1 MLLDLDGTL
10 APIVERPQDVQIPD
24 EISRLLPVLSAR
36 YGLLAFI
43 SGREITE
50 LRRIVGVREAAYS
63 GNHGL
68 EIRLKEGRG
77 LPVPQAG
84 VGNAALRDFA
94 DRWTPDVLGDW
105 GVWLED
111 KGATLTFHYRTAPDP
126 DLAAARLGEH
136 VAPAA
141 AAEGLLAEPGRM
153 SLEVHPEGSV
163 NKGTAVRALLDEYPK
178 VRRAVSL
185 GDDRTDVTIWHEFR
199 GLVDAGRLDTAIA
212 IGVRSD
218 ETPPEVLAEADILVD
233 GVYGSMTVLSH
244 LAAGDD
250 VGQLDPS
257 RPAWGRGHYVD

>member
-10 APIVERPQDVQIPD
+10 APIVQRPQDVQIP
-24 EISRLLPVLSAR
+24 EGIRRLLPLLAAR
-36 YGLLAFI
+36 YGLVAFI

-50 LRRIVGVREAAYS
+50 LQRIVDLEGAAYS
-63 GNHGL
+63 GNHGV
-68 EIRLKEGRG
+68 EIRLRGGRG
-77 LPVPQAG
+77 LPVPDAQAG
-84 VGNAALRDFA
+84 TELVREFAA
-94 DRWTPDVLGDW
+94 RWSPDVLADW
-105 GVWLED
+105 GIWLED

-126 DLAAARLGEH
+126 DLAATRLREH

-141 AAEGLLAEPGRM
+141 IAEGLLAEPGRM
-153 SLEVHPEGSV
+153 SLEVHPGGPV
-163 NKGTAVRALLDEYPK
+163 NKGTAVRSLLDEYPQ

-199 GLVDAGRLDTAIA
+199 RLVNAGRLDTAVA

-233 GVYGSMTVLSH
+233 GVQGSMTVLSH

-250 VGQLDPS
+250 AAYSISPG
-257 RPAWGRGHYVD
+257 

>member
-24 EISRLLPVLSAR
+24 EIRRLLPVLSAR
-36 YGLLAFI
+36 YGLVAFI

-50 LRRIVGVREAAYS
+50 LQRIVGLEAAAYS
-63 GNHGL
+63 GNHGV
-68 EIRLKEGRG
+68 EIRLRDGRG
-77 LPVPQAG
+77 LPVPEAQPG
-84 VGNAALRDFA
+84 TKPLREFAA
-94 DRWTPDVLGDW
+94 RWAPDVLGGW

-126 DLAAARLGEH
+126 DLAAARLREH

-141 AAEGLLAEPGRM
+141 VAEGLLAEPGRM
-153 SLEVHPEGSV
+153 SLEVHPGGPV
-163 NKGTAVRALLDEYPK
+163 NKGTAFRALLDEHPK

-185 GDDRTDVTIWHEFR
+185 GDDRTDVTIWREFR
-199 GLVDAGRLDTAIA
+199 KLVDAGRLDTAIA

-218 ETPPEVLAEADILVD
+218 ETPPEVLEEADILVD

-244 LAAGDD
+244 LAGDD